1 MASFMQPQIYEGRYF
16 TVDTSHGSEIVPCD
30 VAGIYDDT
38 TAETLQP
45 YLQGKPQYA
54 DDKCVVDT
62 GWLCRLSAPGYMD
75 CTDWYVYKTE
85 ADAREAMAE
94 LQGCED

>member
-1 MASFMQPQIYEGRYF
+1 MATQWSQNVCNCVQLQNHW
-16 TVDTSHGSEIVPCD
+16 S
-30 VAGIYDDT
+30 AGF
-38 TAETLQP
+38 
-45 YLQGKPQYA
+45 
-54 DDKCVVDT
+54 
-62 GWLCRLSAPGYMD
+62 CRLSAPGYMD